1 MDIAKSFT
9 FMFEDEDWITKYLIG
24 CVFVLL
30 SPVLIG
36 IPFLFGYT
44 VDVIRNVAEGEP
56 SPLPDWSDA
65 GAKFVKGLIAL
76 LIGVIYMLPAIL
88 LFCMAAI
95 VSIAASDGG
104 NGGAA
109 VGLFLACVNCFG
121 FLWTLLAWVVY
132 PAGLT
137 RYAVTGE
144 FMAAFQ
150 FGRVF
155 GYIGDHA
162 GDYAVARVLTWIAQF
177 VAQLVGLIICVVG
190 VIFTGFWSV
199 LVYAH
204 MFGQVY
210 RTERAESAEVMT
222 V

>member
-1 MDIAKSFT
+1 MDIGKSFT

-44 VDVIRNVAEGEP
+44 VDLIRNVAEGES
-56 SPLPDWSDA
+56 SPLPDWGDA
-65 GAKFVKGLIAL
+65 GAKFVKGIIAL
-76 LIGVIYMLPAIL
+76 LIGAIYMLPAIL
-88 LFCMAAI
+88 LGC
-95 VSIAASDGG
+95 IAAVVGVAAS
-104 NGGAA
+104 NGSNANA
-109 VGLFLACVNCFG
+109 IVGLFIACINCLVA
-121 FLWTLLAWVVY
+121 LWTLLAAIVY

-155 GYIGDHA
+155 RYIGDHA
-162 GDYAVARVLTWIAQF
+162 GDYAVARVLTWITQF
-177 VAQLVGLIICVVG
+177 VAQIIGLIICLVG
-190 VIFTGFWSV
+190 IIFTGFWSI
-199 LVYAH
+199 LVYGH

-210 RTERAESAEVMT
+210 RAGEAESTEV